1 MLYKSKTLQ
10 GYKLDSL
17 DGVIGKA
24 QEFYFDDQYWVIR
37 YLVADSGNWL
47 TGRRVLLSPYA
58 LVAVDRKKQ
67 HIIVNLTK
75 KQIEDSPSLESD
87 KPVSRQFEEAYYGYY
102 DWPMY
107 WGGPNMWGNYPD
119 IVRGREK
126 WREYGKDEKPWDPHL
141 RSTNTVCGY
150 NIQSSDGE
158 IGHVEDFVIDEQN
171 WAIRYLIINTQNWWP
186 GKRVLIA
193 TQWIEKVS
201 WSELKIVVNLS
212 RELIKQS
219 PEFTDESL
227 LSRDYEVGLHG
238 HYSRQG
244 YWVDEHL

>member
-1 MLYKSKTLQ
+1 
-10 GYKLDSL
+10 
-17 DGVIGKA
+17 
-24 QEFYFDDQYWVIR
+24 
-37 YLVADSGNWL
+37 
-47 TGRRVLLSPYA
+47 
-58 LVAVDRKKQ
+58 
-67 HIIVNLTK
+67 
-75 KQIEDSPSLESD
+75 
-87 KPVSRQFEEAYYGYY
+87 
-102 DWPMY
+102 
-107 WGGPNMWGNYPD
+107 MWGNYPD
-119 IVRGREK
+119 IVRGHEK
-126 WREYGKDEKPWDPHL
+126 WRENGKDEKPWDPHL
-141 RSTNTVCGY
+141 RSTNTVCSY
-150 NIQSSDGE
+150 NIQSTDGE

-193 TQWIEKVS
+193 TKWIEKVN

-244 YWVDEHL
+244 YWVDQGL